1 MVFSTSFFLWFLLS
15 SPVHQFFMA
24 STSIPNSKLS
34 IPQSQH
40 LSLNTLIQ
48 IMTLDYECLE
58 DRKCIFYCV
67 CRMFKNKYTK
77 DLWAP
82 QMQEIAQMAHY
93 ISPQACSIFFFLNL
107 HYQHNHQSAWLS
119 NKPQVTPG
127 FSNLLA
133 VLLKLVTK
141 FSHSSYFNAITVFY
155 VSVSSLCP
163 KVGPCHPLPTGC
175 SLTWHIKSFPAV
187 LPITSYHDCTLN
199 IHPVFHENKS
209 VLPLLGKFFHLTFTT
224 QGIPLFYVSLS
235 GRQIYY
241 PITKTTFS
249 ARLSPSLQGYT
260 SFLLTCS

>member
-67 CRMFKNKYTK
+67 CRMFKNKCTK

-93 ISPQACSIFFFLNL
+93 ISPQACSIFFFLISITNTITNL
-107 HYQHNHQSAWLS
+107 LGYQINLRSPL
-119 NKPQVTPG
+119 V
-127 FSNLLA
+127 FLLLA

>member
-1 MVFSTSFFLWFLLS
+1 MSALKTENVSST
-15 SPVHQFFMA
+15 A
-24 STSIPNSKLS
+24 
-34 IPQSQH
+34 
-40 LSLNTLIQ
+40 
-48 IMTLDYECLE
+48 YAECLRINAQKICE
-58 DRKCIFYCV
+58 PLKCKKLHKWLIISLL
-67 CRMFKNKYTK
+67 K
-77 DLWAP
+77 LAP
-82 QMQEIAQMAHY
+82 F
-93 ISPQACSIFFFLNL
+93 FFFLISITNTITNL
-107 HYQHNHQSAWLS
+107 LGYQINLRSPL
-119 NKPQVTPG
+119 V
-127 FSNLLA
+127 FLLLA

>member
-1 MVFSTSFFLWFLLS
+1 MHKRSVSPSNARNCTNGSLYLS
-15 SPVHQFFMA
+15 S
-24 STSIPNSKLS
+24 
-34 IPQSQH
+34 
-40 LSLNTLIQ
+40 SLLH
-48 IMTLDYECLE
+48 
-58 DRKCIFYCV
+58 F
-67 CRMFKNKYTK
+67 
-77 DLWAP
+77 
-82 QMQEIAQMAHY
+82 
-93 ISPQACSIFFFLNL
+93 FFFLNL

>member
-67 CRMFKNKYTK
+67 CRMFKNKCTK

-93 ISPQACSIFFFLNL
+93 ISPQACSIFFFLISITNTITNL
-107 HYQHNHQSAWLS
+107 LGYQINLRSPL
-119 NKPQVTPG
+119 V
-127 FSNLLA
+127 FLLLA

-224 QGIPLFYVSLS
+224 QGIPLFYVSEWQTDLLS
-235 GRQIYY
+235 YHKNHLLCKTF
-241 PITKTTFS
+241 TKPT
-249 ARLSPSLQGYT
+249 RLH
-260 SFLLTCS
+260 